1 MGFFVCLFLVFGLI
15 FKTGGAFI
23 PVVLGLYYGY
33 YLLIGDRTSV

>member
-1 MGFFVCLFLVFGLI
+1 MWFFICLYLVFGLI

-33 YLLIGDRTSV
+33 YLIMSDTTSG